1 MFSFLYPISYLLCLT
16 GLILWFYFRENGSRS
31 RKMSSLFLVS
41 FIVYLLSLAFS
52 EATLSYKLLILFR
65 DLLILGLL
73 STLFSYLRK
82 NSLLV
87 LVAAIAVYGMIQFV
101 GFNMLFDTFPQ
112 VKSSASSAN
121 DEYELLIE
129 TNEGAIPKSYE
140 RLIKKYD
147 LKVSEAFHPADPNV
161 SRLDEFLVIGI
172 PDQHE
177 EKMKEIIRELER
189 TEGTQYVEYNE
200 VITLEVREDVGE
212 VPAVTSKHVN
222 DPLVNQQ
229 WGWDLIQGDRVHE
242 ILVNNKPKPRKKAI
256 IAIIDSG
263 VDGGHPDLAGQFQ
276 SSNSQNDTDPLGHGT
291 HCAGIAAAV
300 SNNGIGVASLLP
312 DASFVVVTSFKVM
325 NAQGVGSQ
333 QATIEGMIKAADMGV
348 DVISMS
354 LGGISSDSKQRAY
367 EEAVK
372 YANAKGAIVVAAAGN
387 SNQNAKNYAPANAKG
402 IITVSAIGSDQKKA
416 PFSNTV
422 SDLKFGVAAP
432 GVKIMSTYPNQ
443 QYKQLDGTSM
453 ATPMVAGLVG
463 LLKSFNPDLKT
474 DEVYRI
480 LHDTG
485 KSFSDEKTSGKLIQA
500 ADALEKVID

>member
-16 GLILWFYFRENGSRS
+16 GLILWFYLRENGSRS
-31 RKMSSLFLVS
+31 RKMSALFMVS
-41 FIVYLLSLAFS
+41 FIIYLLSLAFS

-65 DLLILGLL
+65 DLIILGLV

-87 LVAAIAVYGMIQFV
+87 LVAAIGVYGMIQFV

-112 VKSSASSAN
+112 VKSSATSAN

-129 TNEGAIPKSYE
+129 TNEGAIPKSYD

-147 LKVSEAFHPADPNV
+147 LKVSEAFHPADASI

-177 EKMKEIIRELER
+177 AKMKEIIRDFER
-189 TEGTQYVEYNE
+189 TEGTQHVEYNE
-200 VITLEVREDVGE
+200 VITLEVREDDSE
-212 VPAVTSKHVN
+212 IPSVTSRHVN

-229 WGWDLIQGDRVHE
+229 WGWDLVQGDRVHE
-242 ILVNNKPKPRKKAI
+242 IIKSSKPKPKKKAI

-263 VDGGHPDLAGQFQ
+263 VDAAHPDLAGQFL
-276 SSNSQNDTDPLGHGT
+276 SSNSQNDSDPLGHGT

-312 DASFVVVTSFKVM
+312 DASYVVVTSVKVM

-354 LGGISSDSKQRAY
+354 LGGI
-367 EEAVK
+367 
-372 YANAKGAIVVAAAGN
+372 
-387 SNQNAKNYAPANAKG
+387 
-402 IITVSAIGSDQKKA
+402 
-416 PFSNTV
+416 
-422 SDLKFGVAAP
+422 
-432 GVKIMSTYPNQ
+432 
-443 QYKQLDGTSM
+443 
-453 ATPMVAGLVG
+453 
-463 LLKSFNPDLKT
+463 
-474 DEVYRI
+474 
-480 LHDTG
+480 
-485 KSFSDEKTSGKLIQA
+485 
-500 ADALEKVID
+500 